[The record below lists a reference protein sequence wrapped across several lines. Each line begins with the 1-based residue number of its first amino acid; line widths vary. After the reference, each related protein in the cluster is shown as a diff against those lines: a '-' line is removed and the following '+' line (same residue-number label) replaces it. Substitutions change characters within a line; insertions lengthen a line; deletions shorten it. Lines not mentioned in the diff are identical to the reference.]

1 MNYTIESSTFKVL
14 LLPEAHSRAELF
26 RRHQSN
32 PQKAK
37 QVYLNTLAVYAVK
50 SYLQHLKFET
60 DWSASDSWNPVM
72 QTLMDVADLEVK
84 ARGFLE
90 CRPVLS
96 DSPLCYVPPEVW
108 SERIGYVVVQLNE
121 SLSEATLLGFVEKVT
136 KKELSLSQ
144 LRSLE
149 DLPRYLNQIE
159 PAVNLS
165 QWFKNVFETGWQ
177 TLEALLGT
185 NSPELAFRYHL
196 RKKSVQRAKLI
207 ELERQGE
214 SVAMIVA
221 LTPKSEPEMVI
232 VVEVQPQKG
241 QTYLPL
247 NMALMVLDEEG
258 ETVMEAQTRDQNKN
272 IQLQFNGEPGDRF
285 SIKVI
290 LGDVSVKEDF
300 VI

>member
-1 MNYTIESSTFKVL
+1 
-14 LLPEAHSRAELF
+14 
-26 RRHQSN
+26 
-32 PQKAK
+32 
-37 QVYLNTLAVYAVK
+37 
-50 SYLQHLKFET
+50 
-60 DWSASDSWNPVM
+60 
-72 QTLMDVADLEVK
+72 
-84 ARGFLE
+84 
-90 CRPVLS
+90 
-96 DSPLCYVPPEVW
+96 
-108 SERIGYVVVQLNE
+108 VQLNE

-214 SVAMIVA
+214 SVAMIVV
-221 LTPKSEPEMVI
+221 LSPKSEPEMDI

-258 ETVMEAQTRDQNKN
+258 ETVMEAQTRDQTKN
-272 IQLQFNGEPGDRF
+272 IQLQFNGEPGERF

-290 LGDVSVKEDF
+290 FGDVSVKEDF